1 MRDNATPRHRFL
13 LSALDLAALDPAPV
27 AAYIQAE
34 FQRFRELI
42 DEEHIPAMIHER
54 ISNDRS
60 NRRRRCR
67 NHDGGEDMGANEAQR
82 RRQRFD
88 YDRERAS
95 NCVEEDYFANV
106 PRFNDK
112 QFERF
117 FRITRS
123 LARMILEE
131 LGKRDSFWTLRQDC
145 TGRWSID
152 PRVKLVAALKM
163 MCYGESFSAWQDYCP
178 MGESTARECLSKL
191 STSIFLLLRHIHL
204 K

>member
-123 LARMILEE
+123 LARTILEE
-131 LGKRDSFWTLRQDC
+131 LPRPLLTKRTPNS
-145 TGRWSID
+145 WSLAFNF
-152 PRVKLVAALKM
+152 VNK
-163 MCYGESFSAWQDYCP
+163 
-178 MGESTARECLSKL
+178 SKL
-191 STSIFLLLRHIHL
+191 LICWADSDE
-204 K
+204 